1 MQELQIKLHVAEIKR
16 WMLMN
21 KPDLSAEEQAR
32 LLLANSLMN
41 SLREEV
47 NKLDEVLSGAVY
59 DD

>member
-1 MQELQIKLHVAEIKR
+1 MQELQIRLRVAEIKR
-16 WMLMN
+16 GMLMN

-41 SLREEV
+41 SLCEEV

>member
-1 MQELQIKLHVAEIKR
+1 
-16 WMLMN
+16 MN

-32 LLLANSLMN
+32 LLLADSLMN